1 MFAQR
6 HEVARSGEE
15 RRVGPIEKEA
25 EMALARVVT
34 FEGVDKDRME
44 QMRTEMEAQEQPEDV
59 PASEIVV
66 LHDPEADKS
75 VVILFFENEDDYRR
89 GDAALDAMP
98 AADTPGRRTSVAKYD
113 VAMRMTGSPTG

>member
-1 MFAQR
+1 
-6 HEVARSGEE
+6 
-15 RRVGPIEKEA
+15 
-25 EMALARVVT
+25 
-34 FEGVDKDRME
+34 
-44 QMRTEMEAQEQPEDV
+44 MRTEMEAQEQPEDV